1 MNKEN
6 ASKTISL
13 IDEKYINEAT
23 EFAVSAGGSGKKQGL
38 PEQSGRHA
46 LRKRWAVAAA
56 CLAVMI
62 AAGSTVFAFAAE
74 AAEYRTAV
82 AFFDQYGLSSEGL
95 SRAEIKAV
103 YRDITTK
110 SFKNGKTAEVIRQA
124 VPGWEI
130 RQTEPTADEIAAVW
144 DRNIFNNGYYKEG
157 YTYSYSSYGNPD
169 EQGIVHL
176 DKCVVK
182 CSLDEAL
189 LWTAEIKD
197 FYVIDA
203 ARLAEGTAV
212 WGYNETFSASEIH
225 YGWLARI
232 DDSGNVLWQKHMD
245 HGFRYEQI
253 ASVINSADGGWAVIS
268 RGDWNYLCLS
278 RYDADGRELSFQK
291 TEIGDLFIRNGN
303 AVSLKDGYLVHLI
316 NNTNHVSALLCR
328 MDLEGNTLGF
338 YSLESDDCD
347 YYITDMAEYNKQVYL
362 SGYAV
367 PKQSDEGGRHEI
379 ANVLDHIFAK
389 ENWDISGEELTS
401 LLRDNYTA
409 VLLLCDPNSSVPK
422 TFYSVKGSLGGRLR
436 INDSYKLE
444 WDVESITSSRFSPE
458 TSAYSIIG
466 TCKVFL
472 YTFDSRGRLAGQTDT
487 GKTSVYDR

>member
-23 EFAVSAGGSGKKQGL
+23 EFAVSAGGSGKKQCF

-56 CLAVMI
+56 CLAVVI
-62 AAGSTVFAFAAE
+62 IAGSTMFAFAAE

-144 DRNIFNNGYYKEG
+144 DRNIFNNGYYKES

-182 CSLDEAL
+182 CSLDDAL

-197 FYVIDA
+197 FHVIGA

-212 WGYNETFSASEIH
+212 WGYNDTFSASDIH

-232 DDSGNVLWQKHMD
+232 DDSGNVLWQKHLD

-253 ASVINSADGGWAVIS
+253 AFVINSTDGGLAVVS
-268 RGDWNYLCLS
+268 KGDRNYLCLS
-278 RYDADGRELSFQK
+278 RFDADGRELSFQK
-291 TEIGDLFIRNGN
+291 TEIGDLFIRN
-303 AVSLKDGYLVHLI
+303 AVSLRNGYLVHLI
-316 NNTNHVSALLCR
+316 NNMNHVSALLCR
-328 MDLEGNTLGF
+328 LDPDGKVLGL

-347 YYITDMAEYNKQVYL
+347 YYITDMAEYNRQVYL

-367 PKQSDEGGRHEI
+367 LKQSDGGGRHEI

-389 ENWDISGEELTS
+389 ENWDISGEELTA
-401 LLRDNYTA
+401 LLRENYTA
-409 VLLLCDPNSSVPK
+409 VLLLCDPENSVPE

-444 WDVESITSSRFSPE
+444 WDVESITSGRFSPA

-466 TCKVFL
+466 TCKVFR

>member
-6 ASKTISL
+6 VSKSISL
-13 IDEKYINEAT
+13 IDKKYINEAT
-23 EFAVSAGGSGKKQGL
+23 EFAVNAGGSEKKQCL

-56 CLAVMI
+56 CLAVVI
-62 AAGSTVFAFAAE
+62 IAGSTMFAFAAE

-130 RQTEPTADEIAAVW
+130 RQTESTADEIAAVW
-144 DRNIFNNGYYKEG
+144 DRNIFNTGYYKEG

-182 CSLDEAL
+182 CSLDDAL

-197 FYVIDA
+197 FHVIGA

-212 WGYNETFSASEIH
+212 WGYNDTFSASDIH

-232 DDSGNVLWQKHMD
+232 DDSGNVLWQKHLD

-253 ASVINSADGGWAVIS
+253 ASVINSTDGGLAVVS
-268 RGDWNYLCLS
+268 KGDRNYLCLS
-278 RYDADGRELSFQK
+278 RFDADGRELSFQK
-291 TEIGDLFIRNGN
+291 TEVGDLFIRN
-303 AVSLKDGYLVHLI
+303 AVSLRDGYLVHLI
-316 NNTNHVSALLCR
+316 NNMNHVSALLCR
-328 MDLEGNTLGF
+328 LDPEGKVLGL

-347 YYITDMAEYNKQVYL
+347 YYITDMAEYNRQVYL

-367 PKQSDEGGRHEI
+367 PKQSDGGGRHEI
-379 ANVLDHIFAK
+379 ANILEHIFAK
-389 ENWDISGEELTS
+389 ENWDISSEELTS

-422 TFYSVKGSLGGRLR
+422 TFYSVKGSLGGRLQ

-444 WDVESITSSRFSPE
+444 WDVESITSSRFSPA

-466 TCKVFL
+466 TCKVFR
-472 YTFDSRGRLAGQTDT
+472 YTFDSRGRLSGQTDT
-487 GKTSVYDR
+487 GRTSVYDR